1 MRWIVLTMLCV
12 LIGTGAGPDP
22 QAGDPSAA
30 RGALDSGALAKE
42 LSDQHDSLTALS
54 LIVQEEPT
62 SVPGKPAG
70 AYLRR
75 LVAASRPGFFLRDN
89 GHGHDRMR
97 ISEDPYRKIMLITP
111 MESTILETLNRVLYE
126 ADIQHSGPAPDDVR
140 NELIFQALCWWPF
153 ANWSPPEIFGRR
165 WSMSSLLKGGAYR
178 LRPKQEAVGSRPCY
192 VLEVKDTDVIWVDR
206 ERPRCVLRRDIYN
219 PATRSV
225 QSRFEMADYRDAGD
239 GIWLPGWLRNRQFD
253 SNAHTPSLRARVAVD
268 GTFLIHDIKVNGAVE
283 PGTFRM
289 DLEPGTVRRV
299 LSHGQER
306 LEPVR
311 DGQTEHFQS
320 ILAWSR
326 KNARWPEAGAR
337 RPAARVWVFAAGG
350 LVAGG
355 LAVALARRPSARQAR
370 APLGSQVVDR
380 A

>member
-1 MRWIVLTMLCV
+1 MHRIVLAMLCV
-12 LIGTGAGPDP
+12 LIGAGAVPDP
-22 QAGDPSAA
+22 QAGGPSAA
-30 RGALDSGALAKE
+30 REAIDSGALAKE
-42 LSDQHDSLTALS
+42 LADQHDSLTALS
-54 LIVQEEPT
+54 LTLQEEPT

-97 ISEDPYRKIMLITP
+97 VSEDPYRKILLITP
-111 MESTILETLNRVLYE
+111 TESTVLENLNRVV
-126 ADIQHSGPAPDDVR
+126 DDVGTKHSGPAPDDLR

-153 ANWSPPEIFGRR
+153 ANWSPPEIHGRP
-165 WSMSSLLKGGAYR
+165 WSMSSLLKGGAYS
-178 LRPKQEAVGSRPCY
+178 LRPQQEAVGSRLCY

-225 QSRFEMADYRDAGD
+225 RSRFEMTDYRDAGD
-239 GIWLPGWLRNRQFD
+239 GIWLPGRLRNRQFD
-253 SNAHTPSLRARVAVD
+253 SNAHTPSLRARAVVD
-268 GTFLIHDIKVNGAVE
+268 GTFLIHDIQVNGAVE
-283 PGTFRM
+283 PGTFRL

-299 LSHGQER
+299 VSHGEER

-311 DGQTEHFQS
+311 DGQAEHFQS

-326 KNARWPEAGAR
+326 KIARWPEASAG
-337 RPAARVWVFAAGG
+337 RPAARVWVFAAVGMA
-350 LVAGG
+350 AGG
-355 LAVALARRPSARQAR
+355 LAVALWRRSSARRAR
-370 APLGSQVVDR
+370 APLVPQVDR